1 MFYLSYYFLPFLF
14 IIRLFFTVPRTKIF
28 EVVSKKKDE
37 TKGDINAKKTH
48 KIYRLRIEK
57 LKGVT

>member
-37 TKGDINAKKTH
+37 TKGDIREEDSQDIPFEN
-48 KIYRLRIEK
+48 
-57 LKGVT
+57 